1 MGVIDKNEHR
11 GLAKHIGIGDETF
24 FKKMMHVIV
33 YSSKIQVTPLVEGVS
48 KISRLGTCMGHVIA
62 CTCKTQQ
69 KKKLLLP

>member
-48 KISRLGTCMGHVIA
+48 KISRLG
-62 CTCKTQQ
+62 
-69 KKKLLLP
+69 